1 MWKEMVNIILQQLAV
16 TWDSYSF
23 DLWEETPIPMH
34 MNIYYFNVTNAEEVM
49 ADLATMEGSERI
61 KPRQK

>member
-1 MWKEMVNIILQQLAV
+1 M

-49 ADLATMEGSERI
+49 ADLATMNGSERI
-61 KPRQK
+61 KPR